1 MRALRAA
8 FDGRLGREFVLM
20 ASFPV
25 FPPICFLSLF
35 TNIGAPPPPVCRPTL
50 QPSCHRFEGGEDL
63 IMRLVSEI
71 RRSAGFRRTGRQGA
85 RYTVVECK
93 GLGAERDGRDGL
105 VQRGP
110 LLYEGG

>member
-63 IMRLVSEI
+63 IMRLVS
-71 RRSAGFRRTGRQGA
+71 
-85 RYTVVECK
+85 
-93 GLGAERDGRDGL
+93 
-105 VQRGP
+105 
-110 LLYEGG
+110 